1 MNESRAGLV
10 FFVAL
15 ILANCSLNPGAAP
28 PGAASPGGD
37 IIRGPTPD
45 VAVERP
51 GGDGGGQPGWGKTDL
66 EVWYPVGEK

>member
-45 VAVERP
+45 VATSCNNLALVLAWSAK
-51 GGDGGGQPGWGKTDL
+51 GGKGG
-66 EVWYPVGEK
+66 